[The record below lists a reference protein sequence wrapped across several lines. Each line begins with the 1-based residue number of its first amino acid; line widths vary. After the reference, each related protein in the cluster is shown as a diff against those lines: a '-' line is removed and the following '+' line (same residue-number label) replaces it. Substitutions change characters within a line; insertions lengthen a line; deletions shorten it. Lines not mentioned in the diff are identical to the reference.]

1 MEICGLFLMA
11 NASACFNV
19 SDSGVAAPGC
29 LDVRGLPGV
38 PWACDGACAGAVDTG
53 ALCAFTA
60 CGKGAVGSP
69 SVVSALAERRANAPA
84 QSIVVSNTATD
95 ILSCMF
101 SWSHHSE
108 SSKHLLLPKTPAIGG
123 SLVVHH
129 GNQGHSASSRSACS
143 GRPLQEDQCSTRT
156 YSRALAAAARWE
168 KQTAGT

>member
-60 CGKGAVGSP
+60 CGKEPWEAPLSFPHWPRGVRMHLHRASLSATPQQISYRACFLGLITARVPNTFFFLRLRLLGA
-69 SVVSALAERRANAPA
+69 A
-84 QSIVVSNTATD
+84 
-95 ILSCMF
+95 
-101 SWSHHSE
+101 
-108 SSKHLLLPKTPAIGG
+108 
-123 SLVVHH
+123 
-129 GNQGHSASSRSACS
+129 
-143 GRPLQEDQCSTRT
+143 
-156 YSRALAAAARWE
+156 
-168 KQTAGT
+168 